1 MERFEIERLID
12 EKILE
17 HEQRIG
23 WISGVAGT
31 IFLAIVLFLCSWAN
45 IGCR

>member
-1 MERFEIERLID
+1 MERSEIERLID

-17 HEQRIG
+17 HERRIG
-23 WISGVAGT
+23 WISGIAGT
-31 IFLAIVLFLCSWAN
+31 IFIAIVLFLCWWAN